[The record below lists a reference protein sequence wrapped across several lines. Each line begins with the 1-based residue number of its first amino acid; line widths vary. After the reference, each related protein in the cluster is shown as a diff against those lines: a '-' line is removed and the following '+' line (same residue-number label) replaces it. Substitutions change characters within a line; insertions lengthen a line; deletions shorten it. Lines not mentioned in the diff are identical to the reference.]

1 MRPAK
6 AQERMRGFSEELLNW
21 YQNNRRILPWR
32 EDPTPYH
39 VWLSEIM
46 LQQTRVEAVKG
57 YYSRFLET
65 LPDVAS
71 LAEASEDTCLKLWEG
86 LGYYSRVRNLQKAAR
101 EVMDRCGGKIPETAS
116 GLKRLPG
123 IGQYTSAAIA
133 SIAFGERIP
142 AVDGNLLRIYA
153 RLALYEDSIRTPAAQ
168 KKASEYFADRMP
180 AAEAAKGKD
189 NLCGSFN
196 QALMDLG
203 NAVCVPGG
211 TPDCEHCP
219 LAGFCRIHS
228 ERPGR
233 EGELPFI
240 PAAKEKKTER
250 LTVFLIR
257 NGEKTAVK
265 KRPSRGLLAGLYEFP
280 NAAGELS
287 DSEAVAWLRENNVEP
302 VRIRRICDAEHIFTH
317 KRWIMHGYE
326 VITDSFEERPI
337 PFIMADLTEIT
348 HKYCIP
354 SAFGSYLN
362 WLKTAIDK
370 YSYIA
375 E

>member
-1 MRPAK
+1 
-6 AQERMRGFSEELLNW
+6 MRGFSEELLNW

-32 EDPTPYH
+32 EDPAPYH

-57 YYSRFLET
+57 YYSRFLDS

-86 LGYYSRVRNLQKAAR
+86 LGYYSRVRNLRKAAR

-116 GLKRLPG
+116 ELIKLPG
-123 IGQYTSAAIA
+123 IGQYTAAAIA

-142 AVDGNLLRIYA
+142 AIDGNLLRIYA
-153 RLALYEDSIRTPAAQ
+153 RLAMYEDNIRTPAAQ
-168 KKASEYFADRMP
+168 KKAADYYKNRMP
-180 AAEAAKGKD
+180 DNEKVNGND
-189 NLCGSFN
+189 NLCGNFN

-203 NAVCVPGG
+203 NAVCLPGSA
-211 TPDCEHCP
+211 PDCAHCP
-219 LAGFCRIHS
+219 IAAYCRIHN

-233 EGELPFI
+233 EAELPFI
-240 PAAKEKKTER
+240 PAAKEKKTEK

-257 NGEKTAVK
+257 NGEKTAVR

-280 NAAGELS
+280 NTAGEL
-287 DSEAVAWLRENNVEP
+287 DDKEAAAWLRKNHVEP
-302 VRIRRICDAEHIFTH
+302 IRIRRICDADHVFTH
-317 KRWIMHGYE
+317 KKWFMRGYE
-326 VITDSFEERPI
+326 VITDSFAERPI
-337 PFIMADLTEIT
+337 PFIMADPEEIDD
-348 HKYCIP
+348 KYCIP
-354 SAFGSYLN
+354 SAFSRYSQ
-362 WLKTAIDK
+362 WLKAAKNGK
-370 YSYIA
+370 YSYTA

>member
-1 MRPAK
+1 
-6 AQERMRGFSEELLNW
+6 MRGFSEELLNW
-21 YQNNRRILPWR
+21 YKNNRRILPWR
-32 EDPTPYH
+32 EEPTPYH

-65 LPDVAS
+65 LPDVES

-101 EVMDRCGGKIPETAS
+101 EVMARCGGKIPSTALE
-116 GLKRLPG
+116 LKRLPG

-133 SIAFGERIP
+133 SIAFGEKIP

-153 RLALYEDSIRTPAAQ
+153 RLAMYEDSIRTPAAQ
-168 KKASEYFADRMP
+168 KKAAEYYAQRMP
-180 AAEAAKGKD
+180 ESEAAAGKD
-189 NLCGSFN
+189 NPCGNFN

-203 NAVCVPGG
+203 NAVCLPGSA
-211 TPDCEHCP
+211 PDCEQCP
-219 LAGFCRIHS
+219 IAGFCRIHK

-233 EGELPFI
+233 EAELPFI

-257 NGEKTAVK
+257 NGEKTAVR
-265 KRPSRGLLAGLYEFP
+265 KRPARGLLAGLYEFP
-280 NAAGELS
+280 NTSGALG
-287 DSEAVAWLRENNVEP
+287 DSEAVAWLRENHVEP
-302 VRIRRICDAEHIFTH
+302 VRVRRICDAEHIFTH
-317 KRWIMHGYE
+317 KKWIMRGYE
-326 VITDSFEERPI
+326 VITDSFEDRPI
-337 PFIMADLTEIT
+337 PFIMADPEEISN
-348 HKYCIP
+348 KYCIP
-354 SAFGSYLN
+354 SAFVSYLE
-362 WLKTAIDK
+362 WLKAAGSGK
-370 YSYIA
+370 SSYIA